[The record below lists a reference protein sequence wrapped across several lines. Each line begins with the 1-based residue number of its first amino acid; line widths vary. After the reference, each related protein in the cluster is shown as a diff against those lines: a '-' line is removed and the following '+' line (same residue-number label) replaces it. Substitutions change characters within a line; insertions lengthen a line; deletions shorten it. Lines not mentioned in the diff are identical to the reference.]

1 MEKNNG
7 KACGIC
13 GKWFPSAK
21 SIGGHMRSH
30 LVLLPIPPKFE
41 ANNQAMDNPIHH
53 PNQRASPLDCLS
65 PENAA
70 RTLIMMSKETV
81 KGDSLAQVNSQARF
95 NCDKCGKM
103 FRSYQALGG
112 HKAKHRKIDPDLL
125 ADTVDTLE
133 RSEFKD

>member
-7 KACGIC
+7 KTCGIR
-13 GKWFPSAK
+13 GKWFPGAK

-30 LVLLPIPPKFE
+30 LVLLPILPKFE
-41 ANNQAMDNPIHH
+41 ANNQAIDNPTHH
-53 PNQRASPLDCLS
+53 PNQRASSLDCLS

-70 RTLIMMSKETV
+70 ETLIMMSKETV
-81 KGDSLAQVNSQARF
+81 KGDSLAQPRF

-112 HKAKHRKIDPDLL
+112 HKEKHRYL
-125 ADTVDTLE
+125 
-133 RSEFKD
+133 FK